1 MAPRSQ
7 QTRGQSSSYR
17 TTGRASGLLHTGTS
31 RLVVLS
37 LVILVCVSLLVPV
50 VRNYMKQYNQLA
62 ELDEQITAQQTTNA
76 ELTNELRRWEDDNFV
91 IAQARERLT
100 FVFPGE
106 TPYRV
111 MDSERAAIERERER
125 QPTIKPAM
133 KKPWYGT
140 LWESI
145 EDAGNGTPGDATED
159 QAPRDDSV
167 APDNDVT
174 DNGETKPTD
183 GAENPTDGGQ

>member
-100 FVFPGE
+100 FVFPGKH
-106 TPYRV
+106 
-111 MDSERAAIERERER
+111 
-125 QPTIKPAM
+125 PTES
-133 KKPWYGT
+133 WT
-140 LWESI
+140 L
-145 EDAGNGTPGDATED
+145 N
-159 QAPRDDSV
+159 APPSN
-167 APDNDVT
+167 ANANDNPRS
-174 DNGETKPTD
+174 NRP
-183 GAENPTDGGQ
+183 